1 MKKYTDY
8 LKEQY
13 TPLSRDEIDEIYS
26 DTQEFSLTDSRIVTL
41 IGEINYLRSL
51 LNVAYEFIGRKP
63 VKPSPIR
70 YNDVLAEAYR
80 IHREDKGVKQ

>member
-1 MKKYTDY
+1 MKKYSEY

-13 TPLSRDEIDEIYS
+13 TPLSRDELDEMMYINDPTYGMKG
-26 DTQEFSLTDSRIVTL
+26 LMK
-41 IGEINYLRSL
+41 EINYLRSL
-51 LNVAYEFIGRKP
+51 LDAAYEFIGRKP

-80 IHREDKGVKQ
+80 IHREDKEVNQ

>member
-1 MKKYTDY
+1 MKKYTEY
-8 LKEQY
+8 LTEQY
-13 TPLSRDEIDEIYS
+13 IPLSRDEITKLGAQKE
-26 DTQEFSLTDSRIVTL
+26 TWRLACASLEQAID
-41 IGEINYLRSL
+41 EINYLRSL
-51 LNVAYEFIGRKP
+51 LDVAYEFIGRKP

>member
-1 MKKYTDY
+1 MKKYSEY
-8 LKEQY
+8 LKERY
-13 TPLSRDEIDEIYS
+13 TPLTRDEIDELH
-26 DTQEFSLTDSRIVTL
+26 SLTDSRVDTLVT
-41 IGEINYLRSL
+41 EINYLRSL
-51 LNVAYEFIGRKP
+51 LDVAYEFIGRKP

>member
-13 TPLSRDEIDEIYS
+13 IPLTRDEIDELYS
-26 DTQEFSLTDSRIVTL
+26 FTDSRVVTL
-41 IGEINYLRSL
+41 IDEINYLRSL
-51 LNVAYEFIGRKP
+51 LDVAYEFIGRKP

-70 YNDVLAEAYR
+70 YNVVLHEAYR